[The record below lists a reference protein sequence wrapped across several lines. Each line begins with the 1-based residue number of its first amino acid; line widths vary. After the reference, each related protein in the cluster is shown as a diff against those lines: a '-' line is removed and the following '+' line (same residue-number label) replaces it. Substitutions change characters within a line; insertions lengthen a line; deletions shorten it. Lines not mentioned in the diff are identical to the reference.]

1 MEMKTVGRTTRWWD
15 GEFRIGATLLSL
27 YAFALV
33 LADPEW
39 AMWAA
44 AMAAGALPSEIPPPL
59 SHTPSELFA
68 GAGTLSM
75 LGLGAFVAF
84 LVMRGENVVHRGLA
98 LCEREWNRWCH
109 GSLPRRL

>member
-1 MEMKTVGRTTRWWD
+1 MSTGGSIGKWKN

-27 YAFALV
+27 YTLALV

-44 AMAAGALPSEIPPPL
+44 AMAAGALPSEIPPSL
-59 SHTPSELFA
+59 SHTPAELFA
-68 GAGTLSM
+68 GAGTLST
-75 LGLGAFVAF
+75 LGLGAFVA
-84 LVMRGENVVHRGLA
+84 LLMMRGENVVHRGLS

-109 GSLPRRL
+109 GSVPRRP